1 MDDKGGMF
9 LFAFFAIFS
18 VVMLFD
24 AKTDPKPCG
33 KTETINETAQ
43 RQNKK
48 SQFYE
53 NLKKEAFFIAL
64 KEDEKTCRS
73 TVQSNQHLTNAK
85 EFLKVADYEK
95 QVSDVA
101 KASRVIM
108 FHETFSELLKEYTD
122 EYACVKNIAVPFYAA
137 NDFYPHSFLHQNK
150 KYIEQLAKTLEKTK
164 LQEQNNFCSWIL

>member
-33 KTETINETAQ
+33 KTETIQETAL
-43 RQNKK
+43 RQTKK
-48 SQFYE
+48 SKFYAS
-53 NLKKEAFFIAL
+53 LKNEAFFIAL

-73 TVQSNQHLTNAK
+73 TIESNQHLTNAK

-95 QVSDVA
+95 QVSEVA
-101 KASRVIM
+101 KASRTVNN
-108 FHETFSELLKEYTD
+108 HELFKELLKEYTN
-122 EYACVKNIAVPFYAA
+122 EYACVRNIAVPFYAA
-137 NDFYPHSFLHQNK
+137 NDFYPHNFLHQNK
-150 KYIEQLAKTLEKTK
+150 AYIDKLVNTLEKTK
-164 LQEQNNFCSWIL
+164 LQEQNNFCS

>member
-9 LFAFFAIFS
+9 LFALFAIFS

-33 KTETINETAQ
+33 KTETIQETAL
-43 RQNKK
+43 RQTKK
-48 SQFYE
+48 SQFYAS
-53 NLKKEAFFIAL
+53 LKNEAFFIAL

-73 TVQSNQHLTNAK
+73 TIESNQHLTNAK

-95 QVSDVA
+95 QVSEIA

-108 FHETFSELLKEYTD
+108 FHESFSELLKNYSD
-122 EYACVKNIAVPFYAA
+122 EYACVRNIAVPFYAA
-137 NDFYPHSFLHQNK
+137 NDFYPHNFLHQNNA
-150 KYIEQLAKTLEKTK
+150 YIEKLVKKLEQEK
-164 LQEQNNFCSWIL
+164 LQEQNNFCS

>member
-43 RQNKK
+43 RQTKK
-48 SQFYE
+48 SQFYAS
-53 NLKKEAFFIAL
+53 LKNEAFFIAL

-73 TVQSNQHLTNAK
+73 TIESNQHLTNAK

-95 QVSDVA
+95 QVSEVA
-101 KASRVIM
+101 KASRTVNN
-108 FHETFSELLKEYTD
+108 HELFKELLKEYTN
-122 EYACVKNIAVPFYAA
+122 EYACVRNIAVPFYAA
-137 NDFYPHSFLHQNK
+137 NDFYPHNFLHQNK
-150 KYIEQLAKTLEKTK
+150 TYIDKLVKTLEKTK
-164 LQEQNNFCSWIL
+164 LQEQNNFCS

>member
-9 LFAFFAIFS
+9 LFACLAIFS

-48 SQFYE
+48 SQFYAG
-53 NLKKEAFFIAL
+53 LKREAFILAL

-73 TVQSNQHLTNAK
+73 TIESNQHLTNAK

-95 QVSDVA
+95 QVAEVA
-101 KASRVIM
+101 KASRIINN
-108 FHETFSELLKEYTD
+108 HELFKELLKEYTD
-122 EYACVKNIAVPFYAA
+122 EYACVRSIAVPFYAA
-137 NDFYPHSFLHQNK
+137 NDFYPHNFLHQNT
-150 KYIEQLAKTLEKTK
+150 KYIEQLVNTLEKTK
-164 LQEQNNFCSWIL
+164 LEEQNNFCS

>member
-43 RQNKK
+43 RQTKK
-48 SQFYE
+48 SQFYAS
-53 NLKKEAFFIAL
+53 LKREAFFIAL

-73 TVQSNQHLTNAK
+73 TIESNQHLTNAK
-85 EFLKVADYEK
+85 EFLKVADYET
-95 QVSDVA
+95 QISEIT
-101 KASRVIM
+101 KASRIVS
-108 FHETFSELLKEYTD
+108 FHEVFKDLLKRYTD
-122 EYACVKNIAVPFYAA
+122 DYSCVRSISVPFYAT
-137 NDFYPHSFLHQNK
+137 NNFYPHNFLHQNNA
-150 KYIEQLAKTLEKTK
+150 YIEKLVKKLEQEK
-164 LQEQNNFCSWIL
+164 LQEQNNFCS

>member
-33 KTETINETAQ
+33 KTETIKETAI
-43 RQNKK
+43 RQTKK

-73 TVQSNQHLTNAK
+73 TIESNQHLTNAK

-95 QVSDVA
+95 QVSEVA
-101 KASRVIM
+101 KASRTVNN
-108 FHETFSELLKEYTD
+108 HELFKELLKEYTN
-122 EYACVKNIAVPFYAA
+122 EYACVRNIAVPFYAA
-137 NDFYPHSFLHQNK
+137 NDFYPHNFLHQNK
-150 KYIEQLAKTLEKTK
+150 TYIDKLVNTLEKTK
-164 LQEQNNFCSWIL
+164 LEEQNNFCS

>member
-43 RQNKK
+43 RQTKK
-48 SQFYE
+48 SQFYAS
-53 NLKKEAFFIAL
+53 LKREAFILAL

-73 TVQSNQHLTNAK
+73 TIESNQHLTNAK
-85 EFLKVADYEK
+85 EFLKVADYET
-95 QVSDVA
+95 QISEIT
-101 KASRVIM
+101 KASRIVN
-108 FHETFSELLKEYTD
+108 FHEVFKDLLKRYTD
-122 EYACVKNIAVPFYAA
+122 DYSCVRSVSVPFYAA
-137 NDFYPHSFLHQNK
+137 NDFYPHNFLHQNNS
-150 KYIEQLAKTLEKTK
+150 YIEKLVKKLEQEK
-164 LQEQNNFCSWIL
+164 LQEQNNFCS